1 MEKRRIKTALICLGL
16 IVLLSNALAR
26 DPATGVMTFR
36 HGGTYDP
43 AITFSRGGTYD
54 PAITFSRGGTYD
66 PAITFSRG
74 GSRRGSFDFRR

>member
-1 MEKRRIKTALICLGL
+1 MEKRSIKTALICLGL
-16 IVLLSNALAR
+16 IVLLSSAFAR
-26 DPATGVMTFR
+26 DPDRGVITFR

-74 GSRRGSFDFRR
+74 GGRRGSFDFRR